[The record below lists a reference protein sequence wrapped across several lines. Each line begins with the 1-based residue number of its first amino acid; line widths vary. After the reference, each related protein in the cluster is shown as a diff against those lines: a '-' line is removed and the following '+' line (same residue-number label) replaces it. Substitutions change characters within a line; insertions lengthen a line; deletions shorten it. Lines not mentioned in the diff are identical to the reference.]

1 MTKQR
6 KSLKQKSDI
15 IEKTKK
21 IKGANVNQNDFDNLF
36 NFIKIFFGNNPKYN
50 EVTSY
55 QKRKHRFML
64 QRFMSIR
71 YPDVAQKFNINKI
84 NGSVVVDLWHH
95 VGKKYNR
102 TPNWIWT
109 KTKQS
114 TKKKVD
120 KFIPKDETIKFYLR
134 RQDISRRDFND
145 AMKFHKEE
153 LLHELEIIE
162 KTIESDE

>member
-1 MTKQR
+1 
-6 KSLKQKSDI
+6 
-15 IEKTKK
+15 
-21 IKGANVNQNDFDNLF
+21 
-36 NFIKIFFGNNPKYN
+36 
-50 EVTSY
+50 
-55 QKRKHRFML
+55 ML